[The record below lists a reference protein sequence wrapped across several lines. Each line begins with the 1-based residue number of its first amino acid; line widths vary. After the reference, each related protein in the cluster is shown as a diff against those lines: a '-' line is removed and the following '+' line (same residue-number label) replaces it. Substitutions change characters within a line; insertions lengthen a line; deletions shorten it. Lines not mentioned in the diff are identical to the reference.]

1 LILAARQNVLIR
13 RHNELA
19 WLAWHTASLM
29 REKRMT
35 RLDKMQVKRKVVRKP
50 KPKPRQSWEEQ
61 FAIMEA
67 MSQRQQRK

>member
-1 LILAARQNVLIR
+1 
-13 RHNELA
+13 
-19 WLAWHTASLM
+19 M